1 MSQEAGDHRLAT
13 VGGKAVVRSE
23 DVVAGRS
30 KSAWNRGRLRSNNE
44 RLLLDQLRAAG
55 PTSRAQLARDTG
67 LSKPT
72 VSHALAA
79 LDCGLVSTA
88 WSRARPGKIVA
99 ERGRTALLYEP
110 DPTAGYVLGIDIG
123 RARLRA
129 AVADL
134 SGEILAR
141 TDVPN
146 RERTATGVAD
156 AAAQAAEQA
165 LDAGRHPRRAGHP
178 RGRRHPGRLRPR
190 GRPRAPGRE
199 PAGWGRAG
207 LFARIRERLGE
218 PGLSVHNDANLAAL
232 GEYDLGAG
240 RGSRLFVYVLIGTG
254 LGVGIVSEG
263 ELFTGAHGAAGEVG
277 FLPAS
282 FTAPGSESAP
292 QPPLET
298 TDAHRRGML
307 EEAVSADAVV
317 RAAKE
322 RGLRVG
328 SRRSCVFEQARAGHP
343 AAVGAVRQ
351 EGERIAHVVAAI
363 SAVLDPDVVVLG
375 GGVGHGADLM
385 LDPVRDDAAQDDPAA
400 PDRRGERAG
409 RRRGPARRIDDGI
422 ARGAAEVFDRRSG
435 RS

>member
-1 MSQEAGDHRLAT
+1 VDNE
-13 VGGKAVVRSE
+13 VP
-23 DVVAGRS
+23 
-30 KSAWNRGRLRSNNE
+30 WNRQRLRSNNE
-44 RLLLDQLRAAG
+44 RLLLDQLRTAG

-79 LDCGLVSTA
+79 LEEHGLV
-88 WSRARPGKIVA
+88 RAAGKVAA

-134 SGEILAR
+134 SGKILAR

-146 RERTATGVAD
+146 RERTATTVAD

-165 LDAGRHPRRAGHP
+165 LDVAGIPATQVIHAAVGTPGVFDP
-178 RGRRHPGRLRPR
+178 EDGRVRYAVNLP
-190 GRPRAPGRE
+190 
-199 PAGWGRAG
+199 GWGRAG
-207 LFARIRERLGE
+207 LFTRIRERLGE
-218 PGLSVHNDANLAAL
+218 PELSVHNDANLAAL

-254 LGVGIVSEG
+254 LGVGIVSQG
-263 ELFTGAHGAAGEVG
+263 ELFAGAHGAAGEVG

-282 FTAPGSESAP
+282 FTAPDLDSDPEPDPDPG
-292 QPPLET
+292 
-298 TDAHRRGML
+298 HVRRRGEL
-307 EEAVSADAVV
+307 EEAVSADAIV
-317 RAAKE
+317 RAARD
-322 RGLRVG
+322 RGLHGRLTAK
-328 SRRSCVFEQARAGHP
+328 RVFEEARAGHP
-343 AAVGAVRQ
+343 AAIGAVRQ

-375 GGVGHGADLM
+375 GGVGNGADLM
-385 LDPVRDDAAQDDPAA
+385 LDPVREALHKTTPLQPRLLASELGDDAVLLGALTTAL
-400 PDRRGERAG
+400 RV
-409 RRRGPARRIDDGI
+409 ARPQ
-422 ARGAAEVFDRRSG
+422 VFDRLSAPTPTPTPTP
-435 RS
+435 

>member
-1 MSQEAGDHRLAT
+1 VDNE
-13 VGGKAVVRSE
+13 VP
-23 DVVAGRS
+23 
-30 KSAWNRGRLRSNNE
+30 WNRQRLRSNNE
-44 RLLLDQLRAAG
+44 RLLLDQLRTAG

-79 LDCGLVSTA
+79 LEEHGLV
-88 WSRARPGKIVA
+88 RAAGKVAA

-134 SGEILAR
+134 SGKILAR

-146 RERTATGVAD
+146 RERTATTVAD

-165 LDAGRHPRRAGHP
+165 LDVAGIPAAQVIHAAVGTPGVFDP
-178 RGRRHPGRLRPR
+178 EDGRVRYAVNLP
-190 GRPRAPGRE
+190 
-199 PAGWGRAG
+199 GWGRAG
-207 LFARIRERLGE
+207 LFTRIRERLGE
-218 PGLSVHNDANLAAL
+218 PELSVHNDANLAAL

-254 LGVGIVSEG
+254 LGVGIVSQG
-263 ELFTGAHGAAGEVG
+263 ELFAGAHGAAGEVG

-282 FTAPGSESAP
+282 FTAPNPDSASP
-292 QPPLET
+292 GPEP
-298 TDAHRRGML
+298 DPGHVRRRGEL
-307 EEAVSADAVV
+307 EEAVSADAIV
-317 RAAKE
+317 RAARD
-322 RGLRVG
+322 RGLHGRLTAKRV
-328 SRRSCVFEQARAGHP
+328 FDEARAGHP
-343 AAVGAVRQ
+343 AAIGAVRQ

-375 GGVGHGADLM
+375 GGVGNGADLM
-385 LDPVRDDAAQDDPAA
+385 LDPVREALHKTTPLQPRLLASELGDDAVLLGALTTAL
-400 PDRRGERAG
+400 RV
-409 RRRGPARRIDDGI
+409 ARPQ
-422 ARGAAEVFDRRSG
+422 VFDRLSAPTP
-435 RS
+435 

>member
-1 MSQEAGDHRLAT
+1 MDNE
-13 VGGKAVVRSE
+13 VP
-23 DVVAGRS
+23 
-30 KSAWNRGRLRSNNE
+30 WNRQRLRSNNE
-44 RLLLDQLRAAG
+44 RMLLDHLRAVG
-55 PTSRAQLARDTG
+55 PTSRAQMARDTG

-79 LDCGLVSTA
+79 LEEHGLV
-88 WSRARPGKIVA
+88 RAAGKVAA

-156 AAAQAAEQA
+156 AAVHAAEQA
-165 LDAGRHPRRAGHP
+165 LSGAGISAERVIHAAVGTPGVFDP
-178 RGRRHPGRLRPR
+178 EDGRVRFAVNLP
-190 GRPRAPGRE
+190 
-199 PAGWGRAG
+199 GWGRSG
-207 LFARIRERLGE
+207 LFARIHERLGE
-218 PGLSVHNDANLAAL
+218 PDLSVHNDANLAAL
-232 GEYDLGAG
+232 GEYDRGAG
-240 RGSRLFVYVLIGTG
+240 QGSRLFVYVLIGTG
-254 LGVGIVSEG
+254 LGVGIVAQG

-277 FLPAS
+277 FLPVS
-282 FTAPGSESAP
+282 FTAPDQNENAA
-292 QPPLET
+292 
-298 TDAHRRGML
+298 TDPHRRGEL

-317 RAAKE
+317 RAARE
-322 RGLRVG
+322 RGLSGRLTAKRV
-328 SRRSCVFEQARAGHP
+328 FDEARAGNP

-363 SAVLDPDVVVLG
+363 SAVLDPDMVVLG

-385 LDPVRDDAAQDDPAA
+385 LDPVREVLHKTTPLRPIIAASELGDDAVLLGALTTAL
-400 PDRRGERAG
+400 RV
-409 RRRGPARRIDDGI
+409 ARPQ
-422 ARGAAEVFDRRSG
+422 VFDRRSAEAK
-435 RS
+435 

>member
-1 MSQEAGDHRLAT
+1 MDNE
-13 VGGKAVVRSE
+13 VP
-23 DVVAGRS
+23 
-30 KSAWNRGRLRSNNE
+30 WNRQRLRSNNE

-79 LDCGLVSTA
+79 LEEHGLV
-88 WSRARPGKIVA
+88 RAAGKVAA

-146 RERTATGVAD
+146 RERTATAVAD

-165 LDAGRHPRRAGHP
+165 LDAAGIPAAQVIHAAIGTPGVFDPEDGRVRYAVNLP
-178 RGRRHPGRLRPR
+178 
-190 GRPRAPGRE
+190 
-199 PAGWGRAG
+199 GWGRAG
-207 LFARIRERLGE
+207 LFKRIRERLGE
-218 PGLSVHNDANLAAL
+218 PELSVHNDANLAAL

-254 LGVGIVSEG
+254 LGVGIVSQG
-263 ELFTGAHGAAGEVG
+263 ELFAGAHGAAGEVG
-277 FLPAS
+277 FLPAP
-282 FTAPGSESAP
+282 FAAPEPGQTDP
-292 QPPLET
+292 HT
-298 TDAHRRGML
+298 TEAYRRGEL
-307 EEAVSADAVV
+307 EEAVSADAIV
-317 RAAKE
+317 RAARD
-322 RGLRVG
+322 RGLRG
-328 SRRSCVFEQARAGHP
+328 RLTAKRVFEEARAGHP

-375 GGVGHGADLM
+375 GGVGLGADLM
-385 LDPVRDDAAQDDPAA
+385 LDPVREALLKTTPLRPRLVASELGDDAVLLGALTTAL
-400 PDRRGERAG
+400 RV
-409 RRRGPARRIDDGI
+409 ARPQ
-422 ARGAAEVFDRRSG
+422 VFDRRSG
-435 RS
+435 Q

>member
-1 MSQEAGDHRLAT
+1 VDNE
-13 VGGKAVVRSE
+13 VP
-23 DVVAGRS
+23 
-30 KSAWNRGRLRSNNE
+30 WNRQRLRSINE

-79 LDCGLVSTA
+79 LEEHGLV
-88 WSRARPGKIVA
+88 RAAGKVAA

-134 SGEILAR
+134 SGKILAR

-146 RERTATGVAD
+146 RERTATTVAD

-165 LDAGRHPRRAGHP
+165 LDVAGIPATQVIHAAIGTPGVFDP
-178 RGRRHPGRLRPR
+178 EDGRVRYAVNLP
-190 GRPRAPGRE
+190 
-199 PAGWGRAG
+199 GWGRAG
-207 LFARIRERLGE
+207 LFTRIRERLGE
-218 PGLSVHNDANLAAL
+218 PELSVHNDANLAAL

-254 LGVGIVSEG
+254 LGVGIVSQG
-263 ELFTGAHGAAGEVG
+263 ELFAGAHGAAGEVG

-282 FTAPGSESAP
+282 FTAPAP
-292 QPPLET
+292 EPDLGPGPEP
-298 TDAHRRGML
+298 DPGNVRRRGEL
-307 EEAVSADAVV
+307 EEAVSADAIV
-317 RAAKE
+317 RAARD
-322 RGLRVG
+322 RGLRG
-328 SRRSCVFEQARAGHP
+328 RLTAKRVFEEARAGHP
-343 AAVGAVRQ
+343 AAIGAVQQ

-375 GGVGHGADLM
+375 GGVGNGADLM
-385 LDPVRDDAAQDDPAA
+385 LDPVRDALHKTTPLQPRLLASELGDDAVLLGALTTAL
-400 PDRRGERAG
+400 RV
-409 RRRGPARRIDDGI
+409 ARPQ
-422 ARGAAEVFDRRSG
+422 VFDRLSAPTPMPTP
-435 RS
+435 

>member
-1 MSQEAGDHRLAT
+1 VDNE
-13 VGGKAVVRSE
+13 VP
-23 DVVAGRS
+23 
-30 KSAWNRGRLRSNNE
+30 WNRQRLRSNNE
-44 RLLLDQLRAAG
+44 RLLLDQLRTAG

-79 LDCGLVSTA
+79 LEEHGLV
-88 WSRARPGKIVA
+88 RAAGKAAA

-134 SGEILAR
+134 SGKILAR

-146 RERTATGVAD
+146 RERTATTVAD

-165 LDAGRHPRRAGHP
+165 LDVAGIPTAQVIHAAVGTPGVFDP
-178 RGRRHPGRLRPR
+178 EDGRVRYAVNLP
-190 GRPRAPGRE
+190 
-199 PAGWGRAG
+199 GWGRAG
-207 LFARIRERLGE
+207 LFTRIRERLGE
-218 PGLSVHNDANLAAL
+218 PELSVHNDANLAAL

-254 LGVGIVSEG
+254 LGVGIVSQG
-263 ELFTGAHGAAGEVG
+263 ELFAGAHGAAGEVG

-282 FTAPGSESAP
+282 FTAPNPDPGPEP
-292 QPPLET
+292 DPG
-298 TDAHRRGML
+298 HVRRRGEL
-307 EEAVSADAVV
+307 EEAVSADAIV
-317 RAAKE
+317 RAARD
-322 RGLRVG
+322 RGLHGRLTAK
-328 SRRSCVFEQARAGHP
+328 RVFEEARVGHP
-343 AAVGAVRQ
+343 AAIGAVRQ

-375 GGVGHGADLM
+375 GGVGNGADLM
-385 LDPVRDDAAQDDPAA
+385 LDPVREALHKTTPLQPRLLASELGDDAVLLGALTTAQ
-400 PDRRGERAG
+400 RV
-409 RRRGPARRIDDGI
+409 ARPQ
-422 ARGAAEVFDRRSG
+422 VFDRLSAPTP
-435 RS
+435 

>member
-1 MSQEAGDHRLAT
+1 VDTSVDNEVPWSRQ
-13 VGGKAVVRSE
+13 
-23 DVVAGRS
+23 
-30 KSAWNRGRLRSNNE
+30 RLRSNNE

-55 PTSRAQLARDTG
+55 ATSRAQLARETG

-79 LDCGLVSTA
+79 LEQHGLV
-88 WSRARPGKIVA
+88 RAAGKIAA

-146 RERTATGVAD
+146 RERAATAVAD
-156 AAAQAAEQA
+156 AAAQAAGQA
-165 LDAGRHPRRAGHP
+165 LDDAGIPAEQVIHAAVGTPGVFHPEDGRVRFAGNLP
-178 RGRRHPGRLRPR
+178 
-190 GRPRAPGRE
+190 
-199 PAGWGRAG
+199 GWGRAG
-207 LFARIRERLGE
+207 LFTRIRERLGE

-232 GEYDLGAG
+232 GEYALGAG
-240 RGSRLFVYVLIGTG
+240 QGSRLFVYVLIGTG

-277 FLPAS
+277 FMPAS
-282 FTAPGSESAP
+282 FTAPGSESGSHP
-292 QPPLET
+292 QT

-322 RGLRVG
+322 RGLRG
-328 SRRSCVFEQARAGHP
+328 RLTAKLVFEQARAGHP

-351 EGERIAHVVAAI
+351 EAERIAHVIAAI

-385 LDPVRDDAAQDDPAA
+385 LDPVRDALHKTTPLRPTLAASKLGDDAVLLGALTTAL
-400 PDRRGERAG
+400 RV
-409 RRRGPARRIDDGI
+409 ARP
-422 ARGAAEVFDRRSG
+422 EVFDRRSAP
-435 RS
+435 

>member
-1 MSQEAGDHRLAT
+1 VDNE
-13 VGGKAVVRSE
+13 VP
-23 DVVAGRS
+23 
-30 KSAWNRGRLRSNNE
+30 WNRQRLRSNNE
-44 RLLLDQLRAAG
+44 RMLLDHLRAVG
-55 PTSRAQLARDTG
+55 PTSRAQMARDTG

-79 LDCGLVSTA
+79 LEEHGLV
-88 WSRARPGKIVA
+88 RAAGKVAA

-156 AAAQAAEQA
+156 AAVHAAEQA
-165 LDAGRHPRRAGHP
+165 LSGAGISAERVIHAAVGTPGVFDP
-178 RGRRHPGRLRPR
+178 EDGRVRFAVNLP
-190 GRPRAPGRE
+190 
-199 PAGWGRAG
+199 GWGRSG
-207 LFARIRERLGE
+207 LFARIHERLGE
-218 PGLSVHNDANLAAL
+218 PDLSVHNDANLAAL
-232 GEYDLGAG
+232 GEYDRGAG
-240 RGSRLFVYVLIGTG
+240 QGSRLFVYVLIGTG
-254 LGVGIVSEG
+254 LGVGIVAQG

-277 FLPAS
+277 FLPVS
-282 FTAPGSESAP
+282 FTAPDQNENAA
-292 QPPLET
+292 
-298 TDAHRRGML
+298 TDPHRRGEL

-317 RAAKE
+317 RAARE
-322 RGLRVG
+322 RGLSGRLTAKRV
-328 SRRSCVFEQARAGHP
+328 FDEARAGNP

-363 SAVLDPDVVVLG
+363 SAVLDPDMVVLG

-385 LDPVRDDAAQDDPAA
+385 LDPVREVLHKTTPLRPIIAASELGDDAVLLGALTTAL
-400 PDRRGERAG
+400 RV
-409 RRRGPARRIDDGI
+409 ARPQ
-422 ARGAAEVFDRRSG
+422 VFDRRSAEAK
-435 RS
+435 

>member
-1 MSQEAGDHRLAT
+1 MDNE
-13 VGGKAVVRSE
+13 VP
-23 DVVAGRS
+23 
-30 KSAWNRGRLRSNNE
+30 WNRQRLRSNNE
-44 RLLLDQLRAAG
+44 RLLLDHLRAVG
-55 PTSRAQLARDTG
+55 PTSRAQMARDTG

-79 LDCGLVSTA
+79 LEEHGLV
-88 WSRARPGKIVA
+88 RAAGKVAA

-156 AAAQAAEQA
+156 AAVQAAEQA
-165 LDAGRHPRRAGHP
+165 LSGAGITAERVIHAAVGTPGVFDP
-178 RGRRHPGRLRPR
+178 EDGRVRFAVNLP
-190 GRPRAPGRE
+190 
-199 PAGWGRAG
+199 GWGRAG
-207 LFARIRERLGE
+207 LLGRIHERLGQ
-218 PGLSVHNDANLAAL
+218 PDLSVHNDANLAAL
-232 GEYDLGAG
+232 GEYDRGAG

-254 LGVGIVSEG
+254 LGVGIVAQG

-277 FLPAS
+277 FLPVS
-282 FTAPGSESAP
+282 FTAPDQNENAA
-292 QPPLET
+292 
-298 TDAHRRGML
+298 TDPHRRGEL

-317 RAAKE
+317 RAARE
-322 RGLRVG
+322 RGLSGRLTAKRV
-328 SRRSCVFEQARAGHP
+328 FDEARAGHP

-363 SAVLDPDVVVLG
+363 SAVLDPDIVVLG

-385 LDPVRDDAAQDDPAA
+385 LDPVREVLHKTTPLRPIIAASELGDDAVLLGALTTAL
-400 PDRRGERAG
+400 RV
-409 RRRGPARRIDDGI
+409 ARPQ
-422 ARGAAEVFDRRSG
+422 VFDRRSAEA
-435 RS
+435 R

>member
-1 MSQEAGDHRLAT
+1 VDNE
-13 VGGKAVVRSE
+13 VP
-23 DVVAGRS
+23 
-30 KSAWNRGRLRSNNE
+30 WNRQRLRSNNE
-44 RLLLDQLRAAG
+44 RLLLDQLRTLG

-79 LDCGLVSTA
+79 LEEHGLV
-88 WSRARPGKIVA
+88 RAAGKVAA

-110 DPTAGYVLGIDIG
+110 DPTAGHVLGIDIG

-146 RERTATGVAD
+146 RERTATTVAD

-165 LDAGRHPRRAGHP
+165 LDAAGIPAAQVIHAAVGTPGVFDPEDGRVRYAVNLP
-178 RGRRHPGRLRPR
+178 
-190 GRPRAPGRE
+190 
-199 PAGWGRAG
+199 GWGRAG
-207 LFARIRERLGE
+207 LFTRIRERLGE
-218 PGLSVHNDANLAAL
+218 PELSVHNDANLAAL

-254 LGVGIVSEG
+254 LGVGIVSQG
-263 ELFTGAHGAAGEVG
+263 ELFAGAHGAAGEVG

-282 FTAPGSESAP
+282 FTAPDLDPASDP
-292 QPPLET
+292 
-298 TDAHRRGML
+298 HRRGEL
-307 EEAVSADAVV
+307 EEAVSADAIV
-317 RAAKE
+317 RAARD
-322 RGLRVG
+322 RGLRG
-328 SRRSCVFEQARAGHP
+328 RLTAKRVFEEARAGHP
-343 AAVGAVRQ
+343 AAIGAVQQ

-375 GGVGHGADLM
+375 GGVGQGADLM
-385 LDPVRDDAAQDDPAA
+385 LDPVREALHKTTPLQPRLLASELGDDAVLLGALTTAL
-400 PDRRGERAG
+400 RV
-409 RRRGPARRIDDGI
+409 ARPQ
-422 ARGAAEVFDRRSG
+422 VFDRLSAA
-435 RS
+435 

>member
-1 MSQEAGDHRLAT
+1 MDNE
-13 VGGKAVVRSE
+13 VP
-23 DVVAGRS
+23 
-30 KSAWNRGRLRSNNE
+30 WNRQRLRSNNE
-44 RLLLDQLRAAG
+44 RLLLDHLRAGG

-79 LDCGLVSTA
+79 LEEHGLV
-88 WSRARPGKIVA
+88 RAAGKVAA

-165 LDAGRHPRRAGHP
+165 LGLARIPAARVIHAAVGTPGVFDPAEGRVRFAVNLP
-178 RGRRHPGRLRPR
+178 
-190 GRPRAPGRE
+190 
-199 PAGWGRAG
+199 GWGRAG
-207 LFARIRERLGE
+207 LFTRIRERLGQ

-254 LGVGIVSEG
+254 LGVGIVSGG

-282 FTAPGSESAP
+282 FTAPEPDGAH
-292 QPPLET
+292 ET
-298 TDAHRRGML
+298 DGHRRGEL
-307 EEAVSADAVV
+307 EDAVSADAVV

-322 RGLRVG
+322 RGLRG
-328 SRRSCVFEQARAGHP
+328 RLTAKRVFEEARAGNP
-343 AAVGAVRQ
+343 AAIGAVHQ

-385 LDPVRDDAAQDDPAA
+385 LDPVREALHKTTPLRPLLAASELGDDAVLLGALTTAL
-400 PDRRGERAG
+400 RV
-409 RRRGPARRIDDGI
+409 ARPR
-422 ARGAAEVFDRRSG
+422 VFERRSATTA
-435 RS
+435 

>member
-1 MSQEAGDHRLAT
+1 MDNE
-13 VGGKAVVRSE
+13 VP
-23 DVVAGRS
+23 
-30 KSAWNRGRLRSNNE
+30 WNRQRLRSNNE

-79 LDCGLVSTA
+79 LEEHGLV
-88 WSRARPGKIVA
+88 RAAGKVAA

-134 SGEILAR
+134 SGKILAR

-146 RERTATGVAD
+146 RERTATAVAD

-165 LDAGRHPRRAGHP
+165 LDAAGIPAAQVIHAAIGTPGVFDPEDGRVRYAVNLP
-178 RGRRHPGRLRPR
+178 
-190 GRPRAPGRE
+190 
-199 PAGWGRAG
+199 GWGRAG
-207 LFARIRERLGE
+207 LFKRIRERLGE
-218 PGLSVHNDANLAAL
+218 PELSVHNDANLAAL

-254 LGVGIVSEG
+254 LGVGIVSRG
-263 ELFTGAHGAAGEVG
+263 ELFAGAHGAAGEVG
-277 FLPAS
+277 FLPAP
-282 FTAPGSESAP
+282 FAAPEPGQTDP
-292 QPPLET
+292 HT
-298 TDAHRRGML
+298 TEAYRRGEL
-307 EEAVSADAVV
+307 EEAVSADAIV
-317 RAAKE
+317 RAARD
-322 RGLRVG
+322 RGLRG
-328 SRRSCVFEQARAGHP
+328 RLTAKRVFEEARAGHP

-375 GGVGHGADLM
+375 GGVGLGADLM
-385 LDPVRDDAAQDDPAA
+385 LDPVREALHKTTPLRPRLVASELGDDAVLLGALTTAL
-400 PDRRGERAG
+400 RV
-409 RRRGPARRIDDGI
+409 ARPQ
-422 ARGAAEVFDRRSG
+422 VFDRRSG
-435 RS
+435 Q

>member
-1 MSQEAGDHRLAT
+1 MDNE
-13 VGGKAVVRSE
+13 VP
-23 DVVAGRS
+23 
-30 KSAWNRGRLRSNNE
+30 WNRQRLRSNNE
-44 RLLLDQLRAAG
+44 RLLLDQLRAVG

-79 LDCGLVSTA
+79 LEEHGLV
-88 WSRARPGKIVA
+88 RAAGKVAA

-110 DPTAGYVLGIDIG
+110 DPTAGHVLGIDIG

-141 TDVPN
+141 ADVPN

-165 LDAGRHPRRAGHP
+165 LDRAGIPAEQVIHAAIGTP
-178 RGRRHPGRLRPR
+178 GVFDPEDGRVRYAVNLP
-190 GRPRAPGRE
+190 
-199 PAGWGRAG
+199 GWGRAG
-207 LFARIRERLGE
+207 LFTRIRERLGE
-218 PGLSVHNDANLAAL
+218 PELSVHNDANLAAL

-254 LGVGIVSEG
+254 LGVGIVSQG
-263 ELFTGAHGAAGEVG
+263 ELFAGAHGAAGEVG

-282 FTAPGSESAP
+282 FTAPEPHPDPATGHV
-292 QPPLET
+292 
-298 TDAHRRGML
+298 HRRGEL
-307 EEAVSADAVV
+307 EEAVSADAIV
-317 RAAKE
+317 RAARN
-322 RGLRVG
+322 RGLRG
-328 SRRSCVFEQARAGHP
+328 RLTAKRVFEEARSGNP

-351 EGERIAHVVAAI
+351 EGDRIAHVVAAI

-375 GGVGHGADLM
+375 GGVGQGADLM
-385 LDPVRDDAAQDDPAA
+385 LDPVREALHRTTPLQPRLLASELGDDAVLLGALTTAL
-400 PDRRGERAG
+400 RV
-409 RRRGPARRIDDGI
+409 ARPQ
-422 ARGAAEVFDRRSG
+422 VFDRRSG
-435 RS
+435 Q